1 MNIPMKVVLTTVG
14 FSVDL
19 IIRSLLK
26 IGLDKGDVIG
36 LVYSLSG
43 SDRDRKRVE
52 DTVKAIKNI
61 VNKTGII
68 CQDIVITGTDFVRDV
83 NIIIDT
89 LKILRNNKSI
99 IASLVGGMRIAI
111 IEVLVS
117 LMLYK
122 RLICPEAEI
131 KLHIMREDG
140 IYDIVLPLEAID
152 LPDLGKRELEAL
164 KILGKNK
171 LLNRT
176 RSELVNFLSKNM
188 SITVS
193 MAYKILHRLKKEGL
207 LQIAD
212 GIVKSTLLGTLIIT
226 TLIEGEDV

>member
-1 MNIPMKVVLTTVG
+1 MKVVLTTVG
-14 FSVDL
+14 FSIDL

-61 VNKTGII
+61 VNKTGIM
-68 CQDIVITGTDFVRDV
+68 CQDIIVTGTDFVRDV

-89 LKILRNNKSI
+89 LKTLRNDNKSI

-131 KLHIMREDG
+131 KLHIMRED
-140 IYDIVLPLEAID
+140 
-152 LPDLGKRELEAL
+152 
-164 KILGKNK
+164 
-171 LLNRT
+171 
-176 RSELVNFLSKNM
+176 LS
-188 SITVS
+188 
-193 MAYKILHRLKKEGL
+193 
-207 LQIAD
+207 
-212 GIVKSTLLGTLIIT
+212 LIHI
-226 TLIEGEDV
+226 

>member
-1 MNIPMKVVLTTVG
+1 MKVVLTTVG

>member
-1 MNIPMKVVLTTVG
+1 MKVVLTTVG

-52 DTVKAIKNI
+52 DTVRAIKNI

-89 LKILRNNKSI
+89 LKTLRNDNKSI

-111 IEVLVS
+111 IEVLAS

-188 SITVS
+188 NITVS

-207 LQIAD
+207 LQITN

>member
-1 MNIPMKVVLTTVG
+1 MKVVLTTVG

-83 NIIIDT
+83 NIIIDI

>member
-1 MNIPMKVVLTTVG
+1 
-14 FSVDL
+14 
-19 IIRSLLK
+19 
-26 IGLDKGDVIG
+26 
-36 LVYSLSG
+36 
-43 SDRDRKRVE
+43 
-52 DTVKAIKNI
+52 
-61 VNKTGII
+61 
-68 CQDIVITGTDFVRDV
+68 V

>member
-1 MNIPMKVVLTTVG
+1 MKVVLTTVG

-188 SITVS
+188 NITVS